1 MYPRLTGASSRGYL
15 GAMATAPTPD
25 DSLLER
31 MFKLRERGTTVR
43 TEVLA
48 GLTSFLTMAY
58 VIAVN
63 PAILADAGI
72 PKDAAV
78 AATIAA
84 SVLCTLLFG
93 LWANLPIAVAPGMG
107 LNAFFAYTVVIGKGL
122 PWQTALGAVFISGV
136 VFLLLTLT
144 GVRQR
149 LVAGVPAGL
158 RAAIA
163 AGIGL
168 FIAFIGLKNAGV
180 IVKHDATLVTLGP
193 LMAPGPLV
201 ALGGFLLA
209 GALMARGVRGALL
222 IAIAASTAAAM
233 ALGLAPTPKGLAD
246 VVTLSPPSLAPT
258 FLAMDVGAALR
269 YGLVAIILSFTVVEL
284 FDNLATLIGLARKAG
299 LADEDGAIPNVDK
312 ALTADAIGTMASA
325 AMGSTAMNAYI
336 ENATGIAEGGRTGL
350 TALVVA
356 AGFTLALFF
365 APLIALV
372 PLVATAPALVLV
384 GALMMGELRHVA
396 WDDLTEAIPAFLTV
410 LLMPLTYSIA
420 EGLAFGFIA
429 YVALKAMTGRAREV
443 AGPAWAIAIA
453 FALNLYL
460 HG

>member
-1 MYPRLTGASSRGYL
+1 MP
-15 GAMATAPTPD
+15 TAPAPES
-25 DSLLER
+25 SLLER
-31 MFKLRERGTTVR
+31 LFHLRERGTTVR
-43 TEVLA
+43 TELVA
-48 GLTSFLTMAY
+48 GATSFLTMSY
-58 VIAVN
+58 IIAVN
-63 PAILADAGI
+63 PAILAAAGI

-78 AATIAA
+78 AATILA
-84 SVLCTLLFG
+84 SVFCTVLFG

-107 LNAFFAYTVVIGKGL
+107 LNAFFAYTVVLGKGL
-122 PWQTALGAVFISGV
+122 SWQTALGAVFISGV
-136 VFLLLTLT
+136 VFLVLTLT

-193 LMAPGPLV
+193 LLAPGPLL
-201 ALGGFLLA
+201 ALGGFLVA
-209 GALMARGVRGALL
+209 GALTARGVRGALL
-222 IAIAASTAAAM
+222 VAIAATTAGAM
-233 ALGLAPTPKGLAD
+233 ALGVAPAPRGLAD
-246 VVTLSPPSLAPT
+246 VVSLTPPSLAAT
-258 FLAMDVGAALR
+258 FLAMDVGAALQ
-269 YGLVAIILSFTVVEL
+269 YGLVSIILSFTVVEL

-299 LADEDGAIPNVDK
+299 LADEGGQIPNVDR
-312 ALTADAIGTMASA
+312 ALTADALGTMASA

-372 PLVATAPALVLV
+372 PPVATAPALVLV
-384 GALMMGELRHVA
+384 GALMLGELRHVD
-396 WDDLTEAIPAFLTV
+396 WDDLTEAIPAFLVV
-410 LLMPLTYSIA
+410 LLMPLTFSIA

-429 YVALKAMTGRAREV
+429 YVALKTLAGRGHEV
-443 AGPAWAIAIA
+443 AGTAWAIAIA

>member
-1 MYPRLTGASSRGYL
+1 MANDASF
-15 GAMATAPTPD
+15 
-25 DSLLER
+25 LER
-31 MFKLRERGTTVR
+31 LFKLRERGTTVR

-48 GLTSFLTMAY
+48 GVTSFLTMAY
-58 VIAVN
+58 IIAVN

-72 PKDAAV
+72 PKQAAV
-78 AATIAA
+78 AATILA
-84 SVLCTLLFG
+84 SVFCTALFG

-122 PWQTALGAVFISGV
+122 SWQTALGAVFISGV
-136 VFLLLTLT
+136 VFLALTLT
-144 GVRQR
+144 GVRR
-149 LVAGVPAGL
+149 KLVEGVPAGL

-180 IVKHDATLVTLGP
+180 IVKHDATLVTLGH
-193 LMAPGPLV
+193 LVAPGPLL

-222 IAIAASTAAAM
+222 VAIAAVTAGAM
-233 ALGLAPTPKGLAD
+233 ALGVAPTPKGLGD
-246 VVTLSPPSLAPT
+246 VVSLAPPSLAGT

-269 YGLVAIILSFTVVEL
+269 YGLVSIILSFTVVEL

-299 LADEDGAIPNVDK
+299 LEDAEGRIPDLDR
-312 ALTADAIGTMASA
+312 ALTADAVGTMASA

-356 AGFTLALFF
+356 AGFLLALLF

-372 PLVATAPALVLV
+372 PPVATAPALILV
-384 GALMMGELRHVA
+384 GALMMGELRHVH

-410 LLMPLTYSIA
+410 LLMPLTFSIA
-420 EGLAFGFIA
+420 EGLAFGFLG
-429 YVALKAMTGRAREV
+429 YVILKALAGRAREV
-443 AGPAWAIAIA
+443 AGPAWFIAGA
-453 FALNLYL
+453 FALNLFL